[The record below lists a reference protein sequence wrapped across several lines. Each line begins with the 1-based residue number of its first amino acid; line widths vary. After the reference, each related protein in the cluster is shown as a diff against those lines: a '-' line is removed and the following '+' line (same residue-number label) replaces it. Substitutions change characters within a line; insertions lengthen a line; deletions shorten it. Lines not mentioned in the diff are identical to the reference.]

1 MNDFDDEASTGG
13 GYERSIVRPL
23 LAQDGIARRIVL
35 RFRGRPVERVS
46 VVLEEIRQGQLGALI
61 RYDDAHGQ
69 FHRHAPGWPEPS
81 EHIEAFLDVP
91 VRLRATF
98 ADTEIRARYTF
109 WETTV
114 FGKQGEEPA

>member
-23 LAQDGIARRIVL
+23 VAQDGIARRIVL

-46 VVLEEIRQGQLGALI
+46 VVLEEIREGQIGALM

-69 FHRHAPGWPEPS
+69 FHRHAPGQVGPRS
-81 EHIEAFLDVP
+81 RTSS
-91 VRLRATF
+91 RLQ
-98 ADTEIRARYTF
+98 IRT
-109 WETTV
+109 
-114 FGKQGEEPA
+114 